1 MTAAPTTLA
10 DALADR
16 YRLEHELGQ
25 GGMATVYLAEDVRH
39 RRKVAV
45 KVLRPELSAALG
57 PDRFLREIHVAA
69 GLSHPYIVALYDSGQ
84 ADGFLYYVMPLI
96 EGETLRQ
103 RLARTGK
110 LPMEEAIEV
119 ARNVAAALSYA
130 HGTGVVHRDIKP
142 ENIMLHQGQAM
153 VADFGIAKAVSAAS
167 SDRLTQTGS
176 ALGTPAYMSPEQA
189 GGESEIDGR
198 SDIYSLGC
206 VLYEMLT
213 GSHPF
218 SAPTV
223 QAVLL
228 KHLTAAPPSVR
239 AVRPVPESLD
249 RAVARAMAKT
259 PGERFATAAA
269 FAQALHSGAT
279 PPAGAPVTQVVTP
292 AVRSIAVLPFVDMSP
307 ERNQEYFCEGVA
319 EELINALMRVDDLHV
334 ASRTS
339 AFAYR
344 GATEDIREIGRKLE
358 VETVLEG
365 SVRKSG
371 DRLRISAQLLKV
383 ADGYQL
389 WSERYD
395 RQLEDVF
402 EIQDEIAQ
410 NITKALRVV
419 MTDRLKRAAEK
430 APTDNFQAYEYYL
443 RGLQFFHEWRRRSVE
458 HARRMFERAIDV
470 DPNYALAHAGV
481 AMCCAYVYT
490 YWDASTGNLEQA
502 RAASKRALELNPE
515 SAEAHTALGLT
526 LANSK
531 HYEEAAAAYEAAIRI
546 EPKLFDAH
554 YFLGRL
560 RLQQG
565 QQAEAVQSF
574 LEACR
579 LQPEDYQAPFFLAM
593 AYKGSGQEA
602 EAAEVG
608 NQALASVERHLELH
622 PDDTRALN
630 LGATQAAYQGQREKA
645 ADWCQRALL
654 SDPEDSGLLY
664 NVACVYSI
672 LGELEPAVDCLEK
685 AVHFGFGLGD
695 WVRNDPDLQALHGH
709 PRFEA
714 ILAGI

>member
-1 MTAAPTTLA
+1 
-10 DALADR
+10 
-16 YRLEHELGQ
+16 
-25 GGMATVYLAEDVRH
+25 
-39 RRKVAV
+39 
-45 KVLRPELSAALG
+45 
-57 PDRFLREIHVAA
+57 
-69 GLSHPYIVALYDSGQ
+69 
-84 ADGFLYYVMPLI
+84 
-96 EGETLRQ
+96 
-103 RLARTGK
+103 
-110 LPMEEAIEV
+110 
-119 ARNVAAALSYA
+119 
-130 HGTGVVHRDIKP
+130 
-142 ENIMLHQGQAM
+142 
-153 VADFGIAKAVSAAS
+153 
-167 SDRLTQTGS
+167 
-176 ALGTPAYMSPEQA
+176 
-189 GGESEIDGR
+189 
-198 SDIYSLGC
+198 
-206 VLYEMLT
+206 
-213 GSHPF
+213 
-218 SAPTV
+218 
-223 QAVLL
+223 
-228 KHLTAAPPSVR
+228 
-239 AVRPVPESLD
+239 
-249 RAVARAMAKT
+249 
-259 PGERFATAAA
+259 
-269 FAQALHSGAT
+269 
-279 PPAGAPVTQVVTP
+279 
-292 AVRSIAVLPFVDMSP
+292 
-307 ERNQEYFCEGVA
+307 
-319 EELINALMRVDDLHV
+319 MRVDDLHV

-371 DRLRISAQLLKV
+371 DRLRITAQLLKV

-410 NITKALRVV
+410 NITRALRVV

-490 YWDASTGNLEQA
+490 YWDASAGNLEQA
-502 RAASKRALELNPE
+502 RAASRRALELNPE
-515 SAEAHTALGLT
+515 SAEAYTALGLT

-531 HYEEAAAAYEAAIRI
+531 HYEEAAAAYEAAIRL

-554 YFLGRL
+554 YFYGRL

-565 QQAEAVQSF
+565 RHADAVESF
-574 LEACR
+574 REACR
-579 LQPEDYQAPFFLAM
+579 LQPEDYQAPFFLAQ
-593 AYKGSGQEA
+593 AHEGCGQAA

-608 NQALASVERHLELH
+608 REALAAVERHLELH

-630 LGATQAAYQGQREKA
+630 LGAAQAAHQGQRDKA
-645 ADWCQRALL
+645 TDWCRRALI

-664 NVACVYSI
+664 NVACVYAI
-672 LGELEPAVDCLEK
+672 LGEVEPAVECLEK

-695 WVRNDPDLQALHGH
+695 WVRNDPDLRALHGH